1 MFLEN
6 QGFAKMRAGRIP
18 PSPPDKPFIFNYLQL
33 HDWIR
38 LPGSRAPSHCN
49 KGIYLSLNGGECRPL
64 RSMWKIWPEMPN
76 DRASRNLE
84 GLRHEVTEALAK
96 IF

>member
-1 MFLEN
+1 
-6 QGFAKMRAGRIP
+6 
-18 PSPPDKPFIFNYLQL
+18 
-33 HDWIR
+33 
-38 LPGSRAPSHCN
+38 
-49 KGIYLSLNGGECRPL
+49 
-64 RSMWKIWPEMPN
+64 MWKIWPEMPN